1 MKLTLPLRLIRT
13 NIAIAAAA
21 ATLSFS
27 PLVKDAHASDIPRKQ
42 AVVELFTS
50 QGCSSCPPADRLLGE
65 LVGNPDVIALTLP
78 VDYWDYLGWK
88 DTLARPAFSERQR
101 GYAEAR
107 NDKQV
112 YTPQVVVDGHMT
124 CIGSRKQEVS
134 DRIEKSLK
142 SASVANLDVKISG
155 SSLGISVTPATGAV
169 SAAPMRATV
178 WLVPVRSRVTV
189 DIGHGENGGKTSTY
203 SNVAQDFIKVGEW
216 SGGKADYV
224 ATVSKTEDNGA
235 DGYVVILQES
245 GSPVPGSILAAA
257 KVGSL

>member
-1 MKLTLPLRLIRT
+1 MKLAIPFRSIRT
-13 NIAIAAAA
+13 NIAIAAVAA
-21 ATLSFS
+21 MLPFS
-27 PLVKDAHASDIPRKQ
+27 HFFNDAHASDTARRQ

-65 LVGNPDVIALTLP
+65 LAANPDVIALTLP

-124 CIGSRKQEVS
+124 CIGSRKEEVS
-134 DRIEKSLK
+134 DRIEKSLR
-142 SASVANLDVKISG
+142 SPLVASLDVRISG
-155 SSLGISVTPATGAV
+155 SSLGISVSPAAGV
-169 SAAPMRATV
+169 AAGPMRATV

-203 SNVAQDFIKVGEW
+203 SNVAQSLIKIGEW
-216 SGGKADYV
+216 NGGKADYV
-224 ATVSKTEDNGA
+224 ATISRAGENKA
-235 DGYVVILQES
+235 DGYVVLLQES